1 MSFSRVPLFALSS
14 LAMLLAAGCSSA
26 VETTSGTTT
35 GGTTGDGT
43 PGAGGAS
50 SGSSTTGSSGAGG
63 DTFDGGA
70 PLATIESGIGPIKAN
85 PGFEDTQCITV
96 RLKNAEGAFVRRFRA
111 DLGSGSHHLIAYK
124 SDSTT
129 ESTTPTPCKGFSG
142 LLGGEHPIFVAQ
154 QAKAELVFPTDE
166 NGVPVALE
174 IAPNQMVRLELHLI
188 NTEAAPMDVT
198 GKIFVDTVPLST
210 NVVKSDL
217 AVWGTKNIDIPA
229 NSAFDTGVKYQ
240 KAIAG
245 SKTFA
250 LTTHQHQLGTRMRVW
265 YANDAADI
273 NGTPVADGQNW
284 SDPPLELFTPALDF
298 PDSGNGKTSSK
309 GLAFKC
315 EWKNTTPSDVHFG
328 EGFNDEMCFLWQY
341 YYPSQGFQLCV
352 DGYCKS
358 VK

>member
-1 MSFSRVPLFALSS
+1 MSFSRVPLVALSA
-14 LAMLLAAGCSSA
+14 LAMILASGCSSG
-26 VETTSGTTT
+26 VETTPGTTT

-43 PGAGGAS
+43 TGAGGTS
-50 SGSSTTGSSGAGG
+50 SGTSTTGSAGTGG

-70 PLATIESGIGPIKAN
+70 PSQPSSRGLGRSRPTRGS
-85 PGFEDTQCITV
+85 EDTQCITV
-96 RLKNAEGAFVRRFRA
+96 SLKNAEGAFVRRFRA

-124 SDSTT
+124 SNSTT
-129 ESTTPTPCKGFSG
+129 ESTTPTPCQGFSG
-142 LLGGEHPIFVAQ
+142 LLGGEHPIFIAQ

-166 NGVPVALE
+166 HGVPVALE
-174 IAPNQMVRLELHLI
+174 IEPNQMVRLELHLI
-188 NTEAAPMDVT
+188 NTESAPIDVT

-217 AVWGTKNIDIPA
+217 AFWGTKNINIPA
-229 NSAFDTGVKYQ
+229 NSSFDTGVKYQ
-240 KAIAG
+240 KSIADT
-245 SKTFA
+245 KTFA
-250 LTTHQHQLGTRMRVW
+250 LTTHQHKLGTRMRVW

-284 SDPPLELFTPALDF
+284 SDPARALYPALDF

-352 DGYCKS
+352 DGFCKS

>member
-1 MSFSRVPLFALSS
+1 MSFSRVPFFALGT
-14 LAMLLAAGCSSA
+14 LAMILASGCSSGI
-26 VETTSGTTT
+26 ETTPGTTV
-35 GGTTGDGT
+35 GGTTGDAT
-43 PGAGGAS
+43 TGAGGAS
-50 SGSSTTGSSGAGG
+50 SGTSTSGGGGAGG

-70 PLATIESGIGPIKAN
+70 PLATIDTGIGPIKAQ

-96 RLKNAEGAFVRRFRA
+96 SLKNAEGAFVRRFRA

-124 SDSTT
+124 SNATT
-129 ESTTPTPCKGFSG
+129 ESPTPKPCQGFSG
-142 LLGGEHPIFVAQ
+142 LLGGEHPIFIGQ
-154 QAKAELVFPTDE
+154 NAKAELAFPSDE

-174 IAPNQMVRLELHLI
+174 IEPNQMVRLELHLI
-188 NTEAAPMDVT
+188 NTGSAPLDVT
-198 GKIFVDTVPLST
+198 GKLFVDTVPLST
-210 NVVKSDL
+210 KVVKSDL
-217 AVWGTKNIDIPA
+217 AFWGTKNINIPA
-229 NSAFDTGVKYQ
+229 NGSFDTGVKFQ
-240 KAIAG
+240 KALAN

-265 YANDAADI
+265 YADNASDI

-315 EWKNTTPSDVHFG
+315 EWKNPTASNVHFG